1 MRIVPAGIMTCS
13 AIRNSLTH
21 LPNYFLNR
29 PPRLNTLQGTQR
41 DLCKGESWEI
51 INPKGWITFQLIIK
65 LERKEAIPCK
75 KLFVSVLYKRECGS
89 FEIDSKE
96 IELKSPVRRFGPFEI
111 DSKENL
117 DRLKSTLRRVLNR
130 LKSTVTRIWTVWK
143 RQQTDCYCFCLLIC
157 LIS

>member
-21 LPNYFLNR
+21 LPNCFLNR
-29 PPRLNTLQGTQR
+29 PPRLNTLGTQR

-51 INPKGWITFQLIIK
+51 INPEGWITFQLIIK

-111 DSKENL
+111 DSK
-117 DRLKSTLRRVLNR
+117 DIAIDWLKSPVRRIWTE
-130 LKSTVTRIWTVWK
+130 LKSTVRRIWTVWN
-143 RQQTDCYCFCLLIC
+143 RH
-157 LIS
+157 